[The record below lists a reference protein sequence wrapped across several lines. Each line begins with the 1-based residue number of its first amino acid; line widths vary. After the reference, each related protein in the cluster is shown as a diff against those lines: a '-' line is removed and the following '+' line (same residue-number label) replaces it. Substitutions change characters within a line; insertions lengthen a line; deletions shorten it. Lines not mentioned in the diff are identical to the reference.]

1 MSHYY
6 HKITSTQKFC
16 SMHTT
21 PVTRHICEYNTLYC
35 VRFRFVGRECA
46 LILLNWLSSSHFTT
60 SLLIVEDQEVK
71 SLCVWSVNSLFAIIH
86 VELWIPSN
94 YTDNNDYMDLMN
106 IICDMSQFVIIV
118 PVSDNFSPVFASH
131 FM

>member
-1 MSHYY
+1 M
-6 HKITSTQKFC
+6 
-16 SMHTT
+16 
-21 PVTRHICEYNTLYC
+21 
-35 VRFRFVGRECA
+35 
-46 LILLNWLSSSHFTT
+46 
-60 SLLIVEDQEVK
+60 
-71 SLCVWSVNSLFAIIH
+71 NSLFAIIH

-94 YTDNNDYMDLMN
+94 YTDNNGYMDLMN